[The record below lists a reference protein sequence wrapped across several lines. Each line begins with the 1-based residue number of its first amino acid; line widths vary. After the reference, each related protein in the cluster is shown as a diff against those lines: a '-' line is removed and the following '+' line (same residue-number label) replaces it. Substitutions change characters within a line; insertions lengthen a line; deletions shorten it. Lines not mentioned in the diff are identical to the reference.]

1 MYKYILKR
9 LLTLI
14 PVILGVILIIFLIMD
29 LTPGDPARLVLGN
42 MASEEALESF
52 RQEQGLNDPLP
63 IRYGRYVLNICR
75 GDLGASYKTGRSV
88 LTELL
93 DRFPAS
99 MLLAA
104 SSIMFAL
111 VISVPLSFFG
121 GIGGASRSGILVKGG
136 NYLEALSAA
145 RTVVFDKTGTL
156 TQGVFAVAETC
167 PAEGIRAEA
176 LLETA
181 ALAECYSSHPIS
193 LSLRQSAGIDG
204 DGGRV
209 SGVEEIAVCELTSLD
224 VVRHPLVQKIVQ
236 AYDNYEQSTA
246 RRSTRKDAY
255 DNQRRR

>member
-52 RQEQGLNDPLP
+52 RQEQGLNAPLP

-111 VISVPLSFFG
+111 VISVPL
-121 GIGGASRSGILVKGG
+121 GIVSAVKQ
-136 NYLEALSAA
+136 NSIFDNVSM
-145 RTVVFDKTGTL
+145 VV
-156 TQGVFAVAETC
+156 
-167 PAEGIRAEA
+167 A
-176 LLETA
+176 LL
-181 ALAECYSSHPIS
+181 
-193 LSLRQSAGIDG
+193 GIAMPAFWD
-204 DGGRV
+204 
-209 SGVEEIAVCELTSLD
+209 
-224 VVRHPLVQKIVQ
+224 
-236 AYDNYEQSTA
+236 
-246 RRSTRKDAY
+246 
-255 DNQRRR
+255 

>member
-104 SSIMFAL
+104 SS
-111 VISVPLSFFG
+111 G
-121 GIGGASRSGILVKGG
+121 DHVKPRMV
-136 NYLEALSAA
+136 LEALAA
-145 RTVVFDKTGTL
+145 FKGVSVVPYSYAIHKLEVYADRGGDGLSRFVPLGEL
-156 TQGVFAVAETC
+156 G
-167 PAEGIRAEA
+167 EA
-176 LLETA
+176 L
-181 ALAECYSSHPIS
+181 
-193 LSLRQSAGIDG
+193 G
-204 DGGRV
+204 
-209 SGVEEIAVCELTSLD
+209 
-224 VVRHPLVQKIVQ
+224 
-236 AYDNYEQSTA
+236 
-246 RRSTRKDAY
+246 
-255 DNQRRR
+255 